1 MWGCSVA
8 GTVSRDYG
16 AVRRSINSLNFGQ
29 HYSMI
34 SARSFDINNLAFKLA
49 SKLAWNWRTNRI
61 TLVPCQFLT
70 SSMTAPGY
78 YQVTTMAPGWI
89 LKLHT
94 QKIGLNYAIV
104 PAKFRRKITS
114 NYCATRHFFF
124 TLFQHL
130 ERQPN
135 RPHLH
140 HGTSIQ
146 INTEGHHLQYKSQP
160 QSGLDGYK

>member
-1 MWGCSVA
+1 MWGCSVT

-34 SARSFDINNLAFKLA
+34 SARSFDIDNWAFKLA

-104 PAKFRRKITS
+104 LAKINRGFTL
-114 NYCATRHFFF
+114 NYCATQRDIFLPYFGILMDNKIGEEGKHPR
-124 TLFQHL
+124 TLN
-130 ERQPN
+130 RQPK
-135 RPHLH
+135 R
-140 HGTSIQ
+140 HGKIETLS
-146 INTEGHHLQYKSQP
+146 
-160 QSGLDGYK
+160 